1 MPLLESTN
9 LELGMSAPSFTLPN
23 QNPLVDAE
31 NISLAELQSAS
42 GTLIAFICNHC
53 PYVVHLKESFS
64 TFAKEYQEKGLQV
77 VAISANDPETYPA
90 DAPGKMAEDSVSFDY
105 SFPYLFDE
113 TQETAKSYAAVCTPE
128 FYLFDSD
135 MRLAYHGQYDDS
147 RPNNQKPVTGEDL
160 RAAADAIIA
169 GRAVSANQK
178 HSAGCSIKWKRGN
191 ES

>member
-9 LELGMSAPSFTLPN
+9 LELGMPAPSFTLPN

-31 NISLAELQSAS
+31 QISLAELQSES

-64 TFAKEYQEKGLQV
+64 TFAKEYLEKGLQV
-77 VAISANDPETYPA
+77 AAISANDPEAYPA
-90 DAPGKMAEDSVSFDY
+90 DAPDKMAEDSVAFNY

-135 MRLAYHGQYDDS
+135 LRLVYHGQYDDS

-160 RAAADAIIA
+160 RVAADAVIA
-169 GRAVSANQK
+169 GLAVSENQK